1 MRHIL
6 PRISHI
12 TAVAILVAGFAA
24 FASRPAYAQ
33 AAPGGFGF
41 LDPQIMM
48 LVLVFAVFYFIVFRP
63 QQQKAKRHREMLQA
77 LKRGDKVLTSGG
89 ILGTVVKLA
98 GDTEVTVEIAPNV
111 QVQIIR
117 ATIAECLQPPAAEAA
132 NSNQAKKDGKAAN
145 AGSPFS
151 ALAFWRK
158 KD

>member
-1 MRHIL
+1 MRQFYS
-6 PRISHI
+6 RISSL

-24 FASRPAYAQ
+24 FATRPAFAQ
-33 AAPGGFGF
+33 AAAGGFGF

-63 QQQKAKRHREMLQA
+63 QQQKAKRHREMLQG

-98 GDTEVTVEIAPNV
+98 NDTEVIVEIAPNV

-117 ATIAECLQPPAAEAA
+117 STIAECLQPPATEAA
-132 NSNQAKKDGKAAN
+132 NSNQAKKDGTSAK
-145 AGSPFS
+145 AGSPLS